1 MLTILENHQIP
12 LSEPRKFRKLT
23 QQEASDLYQIP
34 CRTISDWIRKKNEIE
49 RVGRGSQKG
58 REEWEGYTGQV
69 LWPELED
76 QLYKD
81 FIQRRK
87 AGRIVRLGWFRIQS
101 RFRFREIYSRVNP
114 NIFRFSNGWFYGFLG
129 HNKISLRSITKK
141 ATKIPADYELL
152 VVNWL

>member
-1 MLTILENHQIP
+1 MPPVHSPKCCRGPKVMPIAERQLSQKELRPIVYPESIYSQNQRLQVLTFLESHQIP
-12 LSEPRKFRKLT
+12 LSDPRKLRKPT

-34 CRTISDWIRKKNEIE
+34 RRTISNWIRKKKEIE

-58 REEWEGYTGQV
+58 REEWVGYTGQV

-87 AGRIVRLGWFRIQS
+87 AGRIVRLGWF
-101 RFRFREIYSRVNP
+101 
-114 NIFRFSNGWFYGFLG
+114 
-129 HNKISLRSITKK
+129 
-141 ATKIPADYELL
+141 
-152 VVNWL
+152 